1 MDPVITLRHCE
12 IAPELRDRALSI
24 LQRLGR
30 LAGRPTDAAAVFSAA
45 GGRAAVELRLDAPRG
60 RLRVARAN
68 AADHRT
74 ALDRAEER
82 LRRQVARTS
91 GRTRVARHSAEL
103 PQRPQV

>member
-1 MDPVITLRHCE
+1 MDPVITLRHCD
-12 IAPELRDRALSI
+12 IAPDLRDRAISTLH
-24 LQRLGR
+24 RLGH
-30 LAGRPTDAAAVFSAA
+30 LAGRPTNAAAVFSAA
-45 GGRAAVELRLDAPRG
+45 GGLAGVELRLDAPG
-60 RLRVARAN
+60 GPLIVARAN

-82 LRRQVARTS
+82 LRRQVARVS